1 MKKFFLFIT
10 FFLFIMIACAQDRW
24 IQLNSDTIKYHG
36 LKNLTI
42 EQKKSLDS
50 VFIAYVDSI
59 KYYRKNAKKLNSE
72 MKELNSKA
80 PFVKDNL
87 AVDVLRYKYTKY
99 TLRSMKLALERDTK
113 IWNILS
119 PGQRNQ
125 YFSYKKGK
133 KLRNVK

>member
-1 MKKFFLFIT
+1 M
-10 FFLFIMIACAQDRW
+10 
-24 IQLNSDTIKYHG
+24 
-36 LKNLTI
+36 KNLTI

-113 IWNILS
+113 I
-119 PGQRNQ
+119 
-125 YFSYKKGK
+125 
-133 KLRNVK
+133 